1 MKHHMWLLLLLIWL
15 LAACT
20 SAVTE
25 RAIDEKVT
33 VKASVDDVWKAWTT
47 SAGIKT
53 FFAPDANVELRVDGP
68 FQIFMNPLAEPGLR
82 GADDMKIIG
91 FQDKKMLSFTWNA
104 PPSLPEARKQ
114 RTIVIV
120 RFVAR
125 GDSLTDVS
133 IHHIGWGSGS
143 VGGGVGGSAGVS
155 GSSEGNDGEWDKA
168 FDYFGKAW
176 PKVLA
181 NLKKRFDD
189 GPVDWT
195 AWLAQLEK
203 TKSAPPASSP
213 TPPTTSAPSESGK
226 K

>member
-1 MKHHMWLLLLLIWL
+1 MKHRMWFLVMLIWPI
-15 LAACT
+15 AACT
-20 SAVTE
+20 SPVTE
-25 RAIDEKVT
+25 RAIDEKIT
-33 VKASVDDVWKAWTT
+33 VKAGVDDVWKAWTT

-68 FQIFMNPLAEPGLR
+68 FQIFMNPLAEAGLK
-82 GADDMKIIG
+82 GADDTKIIG

-143 VGGGVGGSAGVS
+143 VGGSVGVV

-195 AWLAQLEK
+195 TWLAQIEK
-203 TKSAPPASSP
+203 SQAARPASSSAPPAATA
-213 TPPTTSAPSESGK
+213 TPPLGK

>member
-1 MKHHMWLLLLLIWL
+1 MKNRILFLLLLIWP

-25 RAIDEKVT
+25 RTIDEKIT

-53 FFAPDANVELRVDGP
+53 FFAPDANVDLRVDGP
-68 FQIFMNPLAEPGLR
+68 FQIFINPLAESGMK

-91 FQDKKMLSFTWNA
+91 FQEQKMLSFTWNA

-114 RTIVIV
+114 RTVVIV

-125 GDSLTDVS
+125 GDALTDVS
-133 IHHIGWGSGS
+133 IHHIGWGAGS
-143 VGGGVGGSAGVS
+143 IV
-155 GSSEGNDGEWDKA
+155 GNDGEWDKA

-189 GPVDWT
+189 GPIDWT
-195 AWLAQLEK
+195 AWLAQLK
-203 TKSAPPASSP
+203 QSQPAVSAAPAAATK
-213 TPPTTSAPSESGK
+213 K
-226 K
+226 